1 MAPEGIILSKKDQTP
16 GMNWYIIKITGFGPL
31 ISARKEAAFARIRL
45 SRFGIITLINP
56 RQEECP

>member
-1 MAPEGIILSKKDQTP
+1 
-16 GMNWYIIKITGFGPL
+16 MNWYIIKITGFGPL